1 VRRRPALALTTC
13 LLATVAAGT
22 AAAGTGDAAGAAAA
36 DWVQVR
42 LDALPT
48 PEVVDALLGTGVS
61 GVQYTDRAVYAVPAT
76 PAQVEALRRVDGV
89 RSVEALPV
97 QDRLGERAAAL
108 SGAARLQVV
117 TAPGVRLAGGA
128 VPLTAATEVVEL
140 PGDGRLAQRLARTPG
155 VLHVDL
161 APTGPELE
169 DEGSGQVLAGAAS
182 GTSPVPPGYRQ
193 FLSGLGV
200 TGSGVTVAVVDD
212 GLDSSHP
219 ELAGRI
225 VARLGYGSPVMEAQ
239 GHGTHVAGIVG
250 GKGAAIGPA
259 GVLKDGA
266 GLEYGLGIA
275 PGVRFVDQPLIQ
287 LGRQASFPPPGGFP
301 VVTRDAVR
309 LGASLWNASWTDGG
323 GTGVGY
329 VANAAVLDRLVRDA
343 DDGTAGD
350 QPFTLVFSAG
360 NSGSRASTITSPKEL
375 KNGIVVASSRSH
387 RAGSVDTISTF
398 SSRGPARDGR
408 IVPLLAAPGETVV
421 SARAATGVLCT
432 APLSGTNDAPPP
444 GGATFYSG
452 CSGTSMASPQVA
464 GAVALVTEWWRKGT
478 GTDPSPAML
487 RALLVNGARDMG
499 AADVPNTAEGWGRV
513 DLRRTLDPA
522 TPRVLVD
529 QSVVLERGGAEHS
542 VAVDVAPGAPL
553 RVTLSWTDVPGPVGT
568 SRALVND
575 LDLVVT
581 GPDGKAYAG
590 NDLVDGRSVPGGPAD
605 DLNSTENVW
614 LADAVPGR
622 YTVTVRASDLAGDA
636 VRGGTSTDQDFALV
650 VSGGR
655 AAS

>member
-13 LLATVAAGT
+13 LLATAAAGT
-22 AAAGTGDAAGAAAA
+22 AVAGTGAPPEA

-42 LDALPT
+42 LAALPT
-48 PEVVDALLGTGVS
+48 PEVVDALLATGVS
-61 GVQYTDRAVYAVPAT
+61 GVQYVDRATYAVPAT
-76 PAQVEALRRVDGV
+76 PEQAAALRRVDGV
-89 RSVEALPV
+89 RQVAALPAA
-97 QDRLGERAAAL
+97 DRLGERAAAL
-108 SGAARLQVV
+108 RAPARLQVV
-117 TAPGVRLAGGA
+117 AAPGTRLPGA
-128 VPLTAATEVVEL
+128 PVPLTAATEVVEL
-140 PGDGRLAQRLARTPG
+140 PGDARTAARLTRTPG
-155 VLHVDL
+155 VLHVDV

-169 DEGSGQVLAGAAS
+169 DEGSGQVLAGAVT
-182 GTSPVPPGYRQ
+182 GTSPVAPGYRS
-193 FLSGLGV
+193 FLAGLGLSGAGV
-200 TGSGVTVAVVDD
+200 TISVVDD
-212 GLDSSHP
+212 GLDSTHP

-225 VARLGYGSPVMEAQ
+225 VARIPYGPGVLPAE

-259 GVLKDGA
+259 GPLKDAA

-275 PGVRFVDQPLIQ
+275 PGVRFVDQPIIALSNP
-287 LGRQASFPPPGGFP
+287 GAFPPAGGFGT
-301 VVTRDAVR
+301 VTRDAVR
-309 LGASLWNASWTDGG
+309 NGAVAWNASWTDGG

-329 VANAAVLDRLVRDA
+329 VANAAVFDRLVRDA
-343 DDGTAGD
+343 DAGAPGD

-432 APLSGTNDAPPP
+432 VPLSGTNDAPPP

-464 GAVALVTEWWRKGT
+464 GAVAIVTEWWRKGFGAT
-478 GTDPSPAML
+478 PSPAMV

-499 AADVPNTAEGWGRV
+499 TADVPNSNEGWGRV

-522 TPRVLVD
+522 TPRVLAD
-529 QSVVLERGGAEHS
+529 QTVVLQRRGDEH
-542 VAVDVAPGAPL
+542 VVPVDVAAGAPL
-553 RVTLSWTDVPGPVGT
+553 RVTLSWTDVPGPVGLK
-568 SRALVND
+568 RALVND

-581 GPDGKAYAG
+581 GPDGRVYAG
-590 NDLVDGRSVPGGPAD
+590 NDFVDGRSVDGAVAD

-614 LADAVPGR
+614 LPGAAPGR
-622 YTVTVRASDLAGDA
+622 YTVTVRGTDLAGDA
-636 VRGGTSTDQDFALV
+636 VAGGTSTDQDFALV